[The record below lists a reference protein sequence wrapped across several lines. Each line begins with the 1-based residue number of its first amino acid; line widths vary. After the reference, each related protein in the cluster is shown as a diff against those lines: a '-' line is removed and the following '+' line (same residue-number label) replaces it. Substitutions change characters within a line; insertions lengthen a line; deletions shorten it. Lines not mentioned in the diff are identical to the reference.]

1 MPWSDGVQ
9 PNFGYYTFH
18 QTRQARLEHN
28 EKVKT
33 CEETMFT
40 PPPSFID
47 VLKIEIHRKHTDTDE
62 KANQ

>member
-28 EKVKT
+28 ETKV
-33 CEETMFT
+33 CEENDVYS
-40 PPPSFID
+40 PFID
-47 VLKIEIHRKHTDTDE
+47 VLKIEIHRKHTHTDTDE